1 MTRVLLRAKPK
12 ATTESDPYGMTTKV
26 QATIGTAIA
35 TAIATATA
43 TATQGGLSGRIP
55 GKSKGKRGR
64 GIKHEEERGTSLLR
78 VSADGLGR

>member
-35 TAIATATA
+35 TAIA